1 MSSPTSS
8 SWEALK
14 RLARFLKGWRFEWQ
28 EPAAGFTMYTDS
40 DDAGCTVSRKSTSC
54 GTLMLGAHLIKFYS
68 STQHV
73 ISLSSGESEFYAGI
87 KAGSVLL
94 GAISMAADLGWT
106 LSGYLTLDASAAKSL
121 QQRVQSK
128 DIVLKKV
135 GTAVNPAD
143 AGTKHL
149 DEDLMRCMS
158 LEYSEAEHRL
168 ALKA

>member
-1 MSSPTSS
+1 
-8 SWEALK
+8 
-14 RLARFLKGWRFEWQ
+14 
-28 EPAAGFTMYTDS
+28 MYTDS

-54 GTLMLGAHLIKFYS
+54 GALMLGAHLIKFYS

-73 ISLSSGESEFYAGI
+73 ISLSSGESEFHAGI

-94 GAISMAADLGWT
+94 GAISVAADLGWT
-106 LSGYLTLDASAAKSL
+106 LSGYLTLDASAAKSMLSRRGHGKARHIHRSYLWL

-149 DEDLMRCMS
+149 DGQRIQDLMRCMS
-158 LEYSEAEHRL
+158 LEHCEAEHGL